1 MRFRIFTCLGLSSIA
16 VACGSTDEPKDRAPG
31 AAVER
36 VSHSQAALMVT
47 TNTETALLGLTNAGG
62 FLAESSAL
70 AETMNEIA
78 GSSETCTTSGA
89 VVCSTDGVCESPI
102 TECTTDEVT
111 PEDLAEMRTELEDG
125 IRELVQELSERI
137 FNEENVET
145 SDDTSVTYL
154 LGPEDLCAALEAG
167 DVLSDG
173 TVVESAGGFDPECVD
188 DVTRAAIRLRVTS
201 PSEGNVDVTL
211 ILTEQRFEP
220 VVFELHQERLAVTA
234 DLDQLTSSIEAL
246 GEDLEG
252 LESLEGRVQFELV
265 KNAPLDYSARYNVL
279 DDVKVVVTDDA
290 GNRLQVSVGAST
302 PTLEGRIDG
311 NAKTVSASY
320 GLGPVRVSG
329 PLALFADMFEG
340 SEESSDSLDVGST
353 GEALVAPEPVPAPE
367 PAKVYT
373 GMIEAVLGGL
383 DGTFTY
389 DGVADAFSLT
399 NLGLGD
405 ESTTLKHDGNTLLAL
420 DVNQGAGR
428 HFDLTVHDTASGLE
442 LTFSPT
448 LDVSLALGFQH
459 IADQVEVPEA
469 LMNDTLRFFFDGQ
482 NPSIRGRDNG
492 LEVTSGTLHL
502 TSSAHPEYDV
512 TVSAGRCLLGGEEET
527 AEVSAAPLA
536 GDVAVEPV
544 PVDPVPVEPVE
555 SEDEHLFSVFEVGA
569 CE

>member
-1 MRFRIFTCLGLSSIA
+1 MIFIIFTCFVLSSIA
-16 VACGSTDEPKDRAPG
+16 VACGSTDETNDRTPG

-47 TNTETALLGLTNAGG
+47 TNTETALLGLTNAGS

-70 AETMNEIA
+70 AETMNELG

-125 IRELVQELSERI
+125 IRELVTELTERI
-137 FNEENVET
+137 FSKDNVET

-154 LGPEDLCAALEAG
+154 LGPEDLCSASESETLQ
-167 DVLSDG
+167 SDG
-173 TVVESAGGFDPECVD
+173 SVVVAEGELDPECVD

-201 PSEGNVDVTL
+201 PSEGNVDVTV

-220 VVFELHQERLAVTA
+220 VVIELHEERLAVTA
-234 DLDQLTSSIEAL
+234 DLDQLASSIEAL

-279 DDVKVVVTDDA
+279 DDVKVVVIDDA

-320 GLGPVRVSG
+320 GVGPVRVSG

-340 SEESSDSLDVGST
+340 SEETLETADSGAT
-353 GEALVAPEPVPAPE
+353 GEALVAPEPAPE

-405 ESTTLKHDGNTLLAL
+405 QSTTLTHDGNTLLAL
-420 DVNQGAGR
+420 DVNADSGR

-448 LDVSLALGFQH
+448 LDVSLAFGFRH
-459 IADQVEVPEA
+459 IADQIEVPEA

-502 TSSAHPEYDV
+502 TSSAHPEHDV
-512 TVSAGRCLLGGEEET
+512 TVSAGMCLLGGEEEAGEVTT
-527 AEVSAAPLA
+527 ASA
-536 GDVAVEPV
+536 DVAVEPV
-544 PVDPVPVEPVE
+544 PVDPVPVEPVA
-555 SEDEHLFSVFEVGA
+555 SEEEHLLSVFEVGA